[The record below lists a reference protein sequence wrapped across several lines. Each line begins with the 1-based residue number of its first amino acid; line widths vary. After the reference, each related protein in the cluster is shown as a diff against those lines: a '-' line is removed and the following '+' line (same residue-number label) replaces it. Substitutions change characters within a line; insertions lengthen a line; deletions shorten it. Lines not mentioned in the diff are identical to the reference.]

1 MLTAIM
7 SADIHQLFAAKAAWH
22 EQQRRLSP
30 KEKVAIVL
38 KLQQREVELNRARAA
53 AGRPTR
59 PMIVWNVEP

>member
-1 MLTAIM
+1 M
-7 SADIHQLFAAKAAWH
+7 SSDARFLFTAKAAWH

-38 KLQQREVELNRARAA
+38 QLQQQELELNRARAA

-59 PMIVWNVEP
+59 PMVVWRVKP

>member
-1 MLTAIM
+1 MNVSLT
-7 SADIHQLFAAKAAWH
+7 AWH

-38 KLQQREVELNRARAA
+38 RLQRQEIEINRARAA

-59 PMIVWNVEP
+59 PMVAWNVEP

>member
-1 MLTAIM
+1 MTDARRYF
-7 SADIHQLFAAKAAWH
+7 DAKAVWH
-22 EQQRRLSP
+22 AEQRRLAP

-59 PMIVWNVEP
+59 PMVVWNVKP